1 MLELQQFVLQQMR
14 LRLGAV
20 TLAGTMRPFLPG
32 ARVVDERRWGGA
44 EHGRT
49 RACTSGWVRVFLP
62 FALGYYLSYLLRTVN
77 AVISPRLTDELGLS
91 AASLGLLTSAYFL
104 AFGAAQIPVGIALD
118 RFGPRRV
125 EAALLL
131 LAALG
136 SALFATADSLGALAG
151 ARALVGLGVSACLM
165 AALKGFALWYPP
177 ERQSSMIGFIM
188 AAGSLGALTA
198 SVPLEAVLP
207 VLGWRGAFWI
217 IAAVCLLAAV
227 LVLRAL
233 PDSPAAAG
241 EASLA
246 AALRVVAGI
255 FAAPAFLRHAAASV
269 FFVGGFMALQSLW
282 VVPWVMN
289 VNGFD
294 LAGAAT
300 VLVALNLGNLA
311 GQLSVGF
318 FGVRLARAGVEPVS
332 LLRAGYGAM
341 LVVQGLILW
350 SGLPVLLLWT
360 LFGLLTA
367 ANSQIYLSA
376 ARAFPPALFGRVS
389 TALNLMA
396 FAGAFAVQWGFGIGL
411 DFMRDGGVELTRA
424 LAFGFG
430 GLLVL
435 QLFAYLP
442 LLGHVAAHRR
452 EGGA

>member
-1 MLELQQFVLQQMR
+1 MQQFGLHWICIAWVQR
-14 LRLGAV
+14 CLRAQCTPFCRGLG
-20 TLAGTMRPFLPG
+20 
-32 ARVVDERRWGGA
+32 VVETTRSDGG
-44 EHGRT
+44 ELGPM
-49 RACTSGWVRVFLP
+49 SGWARLFLP
-62 FALGYYLSYLLRTVN
+62 FAIGYYLSYLLRTVN
-77 AVISPRLTDELGLS
+77 AVISPLLTDELGLS

-125 EAALLL
+125 EASLLL

-136 SALFATADSLGALAG
+136 SALFATADSLGGLAG

-165 AALKGFALWYPP
+165 GALKGFALWYPL

-233 PDSPAAAG
+233 PDSPAVAG
-241 EASLA
+241 EASLV

-255 FAAPAFLRHAAASV
+255 FTTPAFLRHAPASA

-289 VNGFD
+289 VDRLD

-311 GQLSVGF
+311 GQLTVGV
-318 FGVRLARAGVEPVS
+318 FGVRLARAGIEPIG
-332 LLRAGYGAM
+332 LLRIGYGAM

-350 SGLPVLLLWT
+350 SGLPALLLWGV
-360 LFGLLTA
+360 FGLLTA

-396 FAGAFAVQWGFGIGL
+396 FVGAFVVQWGFGIGL
-411 DFMRDGGVELTRA
+411 DLMRGVGAEMPQA
-424 LAFGFG
+424 LAWGFG
-430 GLLVL
+430 GLLAL
-435 QLFAYLP
+435 QALAYLP
-442 LLGHVAAHRR
+442 LLGRR
-452 EGGA
+452 PARSSKGAE

>member
-20 TLAGTMRPFLPG
+20 TLAGTMG
-32 ARVVDERRWGGA
+32 AREVDERRWGGA

-227 LVLRAL
+227 LVLRAYHDL
-233 PDSPAAAG
+233 DYD
-241 EASLA
+241 EIA
-246 AALRVVAGI
+246 AALDIERG
-255 FAAPAFLRHAAASV
+255 
-269 FFVGGFMALQSLW
+269 
-282 VVPWVMN
+282 
-289 VNGFD
+289 
-294 LAGAAT
+294 T
-300 VLVALNLGNLA
+300 VKSR
-311 GQLSVGF
+311 LS
-318 FGVRLARAGVEPVS
+318 RARSA
-332 LLRAGYGAM
+332 LRA
-341 LVVQGLILW
+341 
-350 SGLPVLLLWT
+350 VLEQPT
-360 LFGLLTA
+360 T
-367 ANSQIYLSA
+367 
-376 ARAFPPALFGRVS
+376 
-389 TALNLMA
+389 
-396 FAGAFAVQWGFGIGL
+396 
-411 DFMRDGGVELTRA
+411 
-424 LAFGFG
+424 
-430 GLLVL
+430 
-435 QLFAYLP
+435 
-442 LLGHVAAHRR
+442 R
-452 EGGA
+452 EGSRP

>member
-1 MLELQQFVLQQMR
+1 MR
-14 LRLGAV
+14 AFSQ
-20 TLAGTMRPFLPG
+20 GT
-32 ARVVDERRWGGA
+32 RVVRTRRSGGA
-44 EHGRT
+44 ENG
-49 RACTSGWVRVFLP
+49 CKGGSTSGWVRVFVP

-136 SALFATADSLGALAG
+136 SALFAMADSLGALAG
-151 ARALVGLGVSACLM
+151 ARAMVGLGVSACLM
-165 AALKGFALWYPP
+165 AALKGFTLWYPP

-188 AAGSLGALTA
+188 ASGSLGALTA
-198 SVPLEAVLP
+198 SVPLAAVLP

-217 IAAVCLLAAV
+217 IAAVSLFAAV
-227 LVLRAL
+227 LALRAL
-233 PDSPAAAG
+233 PDSPAARS

-255 FAAPAFLRHAAASV
+255 FVAPAFLRHAAASV

-294 LAGAAT
+294 IAGAAT

-311 GQLSVGF
+311 GQLAVGV
-318 FGVRLARAGVEPVS
+318 FGVRLARAGVQPLG
-332 LLRAGYGAM
+332 LLRAGYGMM
-341 LVVQGLILW
+341 LVVQALILW
-350 SGLPVLLLWT
+350 SDLPVLPLWT
-360 LFGLLTA
+360 AFGLLTA

-396 FAGAFAVQWGFGIGL
+396 FAGAFCVQWGFGIGL
-411 DFMRDGGVELTRA
+411 DLMRGMGVELARA
-424 LAFGFG
+424 LAWGFG
-430 GLLVL
+430 ALLAL
-435 QLFAYLP
+435 QALAYMP
-442 LLGHVAAHRR
+442 LLGRPAAMPSNG
-452 EGGA
+452 EA

>member
-1 MLELQQFVLQQMR
+1 M
-14 LRLGAV
+14 
-20 TLAGTMRPFLPG
+20 
-32 ARVVDERRWGGA
+32 DERLSGGA
-44 EHGRT
+44 ECGRT
-49 RACTSGWVRVFLP
+49 SAWLRVFLP

-77 AVISPRLTDELGLS
+77 AVISPQLTGELGLS

-136 SALFATADSLGALAG
+136 SALFAMADSLGALAS

-188 AAGSLGALTA
+188 ASGSLGALTA

-207 VLGWRGAFWI
+207 ALGWRGAFWI
-217 IAAVCLLAAV
+217 IAAVCLVAAM
-227 LVLRAL
+227 LVWRAL
-233 PDSPAAAG
+233 PDSPVLPG
-241 EASLA
+241 DASLA
-246 AALRVVAGI
+246 AALRVVGRI
-255 FAAPAFLRHAAASV
+255 FTAPAFLRHAGVSV
-269 FFVGGFMALQSLW
+269 FFVGGFMALQGLW

-294 LAGAAT
+294 LAAAAA

-311 GQLSVGF
+311 GQLAVGLL
-318 FGVRLARAGVEPVS
+318 GVRLARAGVEPVS

-350 SGLPVLLLWT
+350 SALPVLLLWT

-376 ARAFPPALFGRVS
+376 ARAFSPELFGRVS

-411 DFMRDGGVELTRA
+411 DFMRDLGVELPRA
-424 LAFGFG
+424 LAFAFG
-430 GLLVL
+430 ALLVL
-435 QLFAYLP
+435 QSFAYLP

>member
-1 MLELQQFVLQQMR
+1 MR
-14 LRLGAV
+14 AFSQ
-20 TLAGTMRPFLPG
+20 GT
-32 ARVVDERRWGGA
+32 RVVRTRRSGGA
-44 EHGRT
+44 ENG
-49 RACTSGWVRVFLP
+49 CKGGSTSGWVRVFVP

-136 SALFATADSLGALAG
+136 SALFAMADSLGALAG
-151 ARALVGLGVSACLM
+151 ARAMVGLGVSACLM
-165 AALKGFALWYPP
+165 AALKGFTLWYPP

-188 AAGSLGALTA
+188 ASGSLGALTA
-198 SVPLEAVLP
+198 SVPLAAVLP

-217 IAAVCLLAAV
+217 IAAVSLFAAV
-227 LVLRAL
+227 LALRAL
-233 PDSPAAAG
+233 PDSPAARS

-255 FAAPAFLRHAAASV
+255 FVAPAFLRHAAASV

-294 LAGAAT
+294 IAGAAT

-311 GQLSVGF
+311 GQLAVGV
-318 FGVRLARAGVEPVS
+318 FGVRLARAGVHPLG
-332 LLRAGYGAM
+332 LLRAGYGMM
-341 LVVQGLILW
+341 LVVQALILW
-350 SGLPVLLLWT
+350 SDLPVLPLWT
-360 LFGLLTA
+360 AFGLLTA

-396 FAGAFAVQWGFGIGL
+396 FAGAFCVQWGFGIGL
-411 DFMRDGGVELTRA
+411 DLMRGMGVELARA
-424 LAFGFG
+424 LAWGFG
-430 GLLVL
+430 ALLAL
-435 QLFAYLP
+435 QALAYLP
-442 LLGHVAAHRR
+442 LLGRPAARPSKG
-452 EGGA
+452 EA

>member
-1 MLELQQFVLQQMR
+1 MR
-14 LRLGAV
+14 AFSQ
-20 TLAGTMRPFLPG
+20 GT
-32 ARVVDERRWGGA
+32 RVVRTRRSGGA
-44 EHGRT
+44 ENG
-49 RACTSGWVRVFLP
+49 CKGGSTSGWVRVFVP

-136 SALFATADSLGALAG
+136 SALFAMADSLGALAG
-151 ARALVGLGVSACLM
+151 ARAMVGLGVSACLM
-165 AALKGFALWYPP
+165 AALKGFTLWYPP

-188 AAGSLGALTA
+188 ASGSLGALTA
-198 SVPLEAVLP
+198 SVPLAAVLP

-217 IAAVCLLAAV
+217 IAAVSLFAAV
-227 LVLRAL
+227 LALRAL
-233 PDSPAAAG
+233 RDSPAARS

-255 FAAPAFLRHAAASV
+255 FVAPAFLRHAAASV

-294 LAGAAT
+294 IAGAAT

-311 GQLSVGF
+311 GQLAVGV
-318 FGVRLARAGVEPVS
+318 FGVRLARAGVQPLG
-332 LLRAGYGAM
+332 LLRAGYGMM
-341 LVVQGLILW
+341 LVVQALILW
-350 SGLPVLLLWT
+350 SDLPVLPLWT
-360 LFGLLTA
+360 AFGLLTA

-396 FAGAFAVQWGFGIGL
+396 FAGAFCVQWGFGIGL
-411 DFMRDGGVELTRA
+411 DLMRGMGVELARA
-424 LAFGFG
+424 LAWGFG
-430 GLLVL
+430 ALLAL
-435 QLFAYLP
+435 QALAYLP
-442 LLGHVAAHRR
+442 LLGRPAARPSKG
-452 EGGA
+452 EA

>member
-1 MLELQQFVLQQMR
+1 M
-14 LRLGAV
+14 
-20 TLAGTMRPFLPG
+20 
-32 ARVVDERRWGGA
+32 
-44 EHGRT
+44 
-49 RACTSGWVRVFLP
+49 FLP

-136 SALFATADSLGALAG
+136 SALFAMADSLGALAG

-188 AAGSLGALTA
+188 ASGALGALTA

-217 IAAVCLLAAV
+217 IAAVSLFAAV
-227 LVLRAL
+227 LALRAL
-233 PDSPAAAG
+233 PDVPAARG

-289 VNGFD
+289 INGFD

-318 FGVRLARAGVEPVS
+318 LGVRLARAGVQPLG
-332 LLRAGYGAM
+332 LLRAGYGLM
-341 LVVQGLILW
+341 LVVQALILW
-350 SGLPVLLLWT
+350 SDLPALLLWSV
-360 LFGLLTA
+360 FGLLTA

-396 FAGAFAVQWGFGIGL
+396 FAGAFGVQWGFGIGL
-411 DFMRDGGVELTRA
+411 DLMRGMGVELARA
-424 LAFGFG
+424 LAWGFG
-430 GLLVL
+430 ALLAL
-435 QLFAYLP
+435 QALAYLP
-442 LLGHVAAHRR
+442 LLGRLAARPSKG
-452 EGGA
+452 EA

>member
-1 MLELQQFVLQQMR
+1 MR
-14 LRLGAV
+14 AFSQ
-20 TLAGTMRPFLPG
+20 GT
-32 ARVVDERRWGGA
+32 RVVRTRRSGGA
-44 EHGRT
+44 ENG
-49 RACTSGWVRVFLP
+49 CKGGSTSGWVRVFVP

-136 SALFATADSLGALAG
+136 SALFAMADSLGALAG
-151 ARALVGLGVSACLM
+151 ARAMVGLGVSACLM
-165 AALKGFALWYPP
+165 AALKGFTLWYPP

-188 AAGSLGALTA
+188 ASGSLGALTA
-198 SVPLEAVLP
+198 SVPLAAVLP

-217 IAAVCLLAAV
+217 IAAVSLFAAV
-227 LVLRAL
+227 LALRAL
-233 PDSPAAAG
+233 PDSPAARS

-294 LAGAAT
+294 IAGAAT

-311 GQLSVGF
+311 GQLAVGV
-318 FGVRLARAGVEPVS
+318 FGVRLARAGVQPFG
-332 LLRAGYGAM
+332 LLRAGYGMM
-341 LVVQGLILW
+341 LVVQALILW
-350 SGLPVLLLWT
+350 SDLPVLPLWT
-360 LFGLLTA
+360 AFGLLTA

-396 FAGAFAVQWGFGIGL
+396 FAGAFCVQWGFGIGL
-411 DFMRDGGVELTRA
+411 DLMRGMGVELARA
-424 LAFGFG
+424 LAWGFG
-430 GLLVL
+430 ALLAL
-435 QLFAYLP
+435 QALAYLP
-442 LLGHVAAHRR
+442 LLGRPAARPSKG
-452 EGGA
+452 EA

>member
-1 MLELQQFVLQQMR
+1 MR
-14 LRLGAV
+14 AFSQ
-20 TLAGTMRPFLPG
+20 GT
-32 ARVVDERRWGGA
+32 RVVRTRRSGGA
-44 EHGRT
+44 ENG
-49 RACTSGWVRVFLP
+49 CKGGSTSGWVRVFVP

-136 SALFATADSLGALAG
+136 SALFAMADSLGALAG
-151 ARALVGLGVSACLM
+151 ARAMVGLGVSACLM
-165 AALKGFALWYPP
+165 AALKGFTLWYPP

-188 AAGSLGALTA
+188 ASGSLGALTA
-198 SVPLEAVLP
+198 SVPLAAVLP

-217 IAAVCLLAAV
+217 IAAVSLFAAV
-227 LVLRAL
+227 LALRAL
-233 PDSPAAAG
+233 PDSPAARS

-294 LAGAAT
+294 IAGAAT

-311 GQLSVGF
+311 GQLAVGV
-318 FGVRLARAGVEPVS
+318 FGVRLARAGVQPLG
-332 LLRAGYGAM
+332 LLRAGYGMM
-341 LVVQGLILW
+341 LVVQALILW
-350 SGLPVLLLWT
+350 SDLPVLPLWT
-360 LFGLLTA
+360 AFGLLTA

-396 FAGAFAVQWGFGIGL
+396 FAGAFCVQWGFGIGL
-411 DFMRDGGVELTRA
+411 DLMRGMGVELARA
-424 LAFGFG
+424 LAWEIGR
-430 GLLVL
+430 
-435 QLFAYLP
+435 A
-442 LLGHVAAHRR
+442 HV
-452 EGGA
+452 